1 MKNINEKY
9 FLAANSFEGFVS
21 HFADCYSAKEGWR
34 CVIIKGGPGTGK
46 SSFMKYIAARAT
58 DKGYAVVLCPCSSD
72 PNSLDAVII
81 PDIKLVLLDG
91 TAPHIVEPRYPAVC
105 EEILNLGE
113 FWDRE
118 KIIDKREAVITAC
131 EHNRALHKTAARY
144 LAACGQLFYDNLK
157 ISRSFTDSAR
167 AQTAALRLADKYTPK
182 KGGEGHE
189 QIRFITGI
197 TPLGVVSYTDTVN
210 KFYKTKIIIEDKFG
224 GAAGVITETVRRC
237 AIARGYNIITLKNA
251 FMPSELCD
259 HILIPELSLAVVTEH
274 EYISFGGE
282 ERRIHARRFAD
293 AHKAHEM
300 RARMLFNRRVM
311 RELLIS
317 ATTTLERAKASHDI
331 LEKYYVDAMDFDAL
345 ARRAPILADKF
356 LDSTKRAR

>member
-1 MKNINEKY
+1 MENISEKY

-21 HFADCYSAKEGWR
+21 HFADCYSAEEGWR
-34 CVIIKGGPGTGK
+34 CIIIKGGPGTGK
-46 SSFMKYIAARAT
+46 SSFMKYIAARAS
-58 DKGYAVVLCPCSSD
+58 DKGYTAVLCPCSSD

-81 PDIKLVLLDG
+81 SDIKLVLLDG

-113 FWDRE
+113 FWNRE
-118 KIIDKREAVITAC
+118 KITDMRLEVIAAT
-131 EHNRALHKTAARY
+131 EHNRVLHKTAARY

-157 ISRSFTDSAR
+157 ISRAFTDSAH
-167 AQTAALRLADKYTPK
+167 AQAAAIKLADKYIPK
-182 KGGEGHE
+182 KGGTGSE

-224 GAAGVITETVRRC
+224 GASGVITETVRRC
-237 AIARGYNIITLKNA
+237 AMARGYNIITLKSA

-274 EYISFGGE
+274 EYISFE
-282 ERRIHARRFAD
+282 TDERRIHARRFAD
-293 AHKAHEM
+293 IRKVHEM

-311 RELLIS
+311 RELLLT
-317 ATTTLERAKASHDI
+317 ATATLERAKAAHDI
-331 LEKYYVDAMDFDAL
+331 LEKYYVGAMDFEAL
-345 ARRAPILADKF
+345 ARRAPYLAEKF
-356 LDSTKRAR
+356 LDGTKRAD